1 MVGVPTLR
9 VDGLV
14 GSGVDWYFSMMV
26 TPTRARQVAFLRR
39 KYGPELLVDVGWID
53 DLPGFR
59 RDVRSGSPHRLGF
72 HDIFLVTA
80 GTGWFWLDE
89 ARFPLRPGTVL
100 FTSPGQVRRW
110 QTDRVDGLCLFFQ
123 AEFLQTF
130 FNDPLFIHRLA
141 CFDAPDGRHALVL
154 GPTEADRLRARFET
168 MQAEIANLR
177 GDSLH
182 LLRAM
187 VYEELVRLNRA
198 FVARYGGRGDTGAN
212 DLAFR
217 FRQLVEGELARH
229 HRVDWYAARLGV
241 TPGHLNAVVRGQL
254 GAGAK
259 AWIADRLLVEAR
271 RRMIGGEPAG
281 RVARGIGFD
290 DPAYFSRFFRR
301 GTGMSPSEFRR
312 RVRTAGE

>member
-1 MVGVPTLR
+1 MQKPAKAR
-9 VDGLV
+9 HVD
-14 GSGVDWYFSMMV
+14 
-26 TPTRARQVAFLRR
+26 FLRR

-59 RDVRSGSPHRLGF
+59 RDVDSGSPHRLGF

-80 GTGWFWLDE
+80 GGGAFWLDE

-110 QTDRVDGLCLFFQ
+110 RTDRVDGLCLFFQ
-123 AEFLQTF
+123 AEFLQVF

-154 GPTEADRLRARFET
+154 GTADADRLRARFEAMRT
-168 MQAEIANLR
+168 EIVNFR

-187 VYEELVRLNRA
+187 VYEELVRLNRL
-198 FVARYGGRGDTGAN
+198 FVAKHGGRGDTGAN

-217 FRQLVEGELARH
+217 FRQLLENELTRH
-229 HRVDWYAARLGV
+229 HRVDWYAERLGV
-241 TPGHLNAVVRGQL
+241 TPGHLNAVVRDLL
-254 GAGAK
+254 GATAK
-259 AWIADRLLVEAR
+259 ACIADRLTVEAKR
-271 RRMIGGEPAG
+271 RLIGGESAA

-301 GTGMSPSEFRR
+301 GTGMTPSGFRHQ
-312 RVRTAGE
+312 VRSAGG